1 MIASARQRAR
11 AQKRLSNILMQRE
24 QRRERGGKGGRG
36 IRAYQAPSQAS
47 TLRSTLV
54 KTIHVSRTY
63 QRRWQDY
70 SSHSSYSDSRGGDYD
85 APFYMALQESRAL
98 QRRSRNS
105 YYGQLNNRPKK
116 PVDDWTYEELRDAIN
131 VPRGFHFGGTLYTEK
146 DVSCFHFVFF
156 LSFSLT

>member
-1 MIASARQRAR
+1 MKRIILISAA
-11 AQKRLSNILMQRE
+11 I
-24 QRRERGGKGGRG
+24 
-36 IRAYQAPSQAS
+36 IS
-47 TLRSTLV
+47 TLISFNTLA
-54 KTIHVSRTY
+54 
-63 QRRWQDY
+63 QRMSPEEQAAAAVGTRQAVFKLLAFNMGPLQGMA
-70 SSHSSYSDSRGGDYD
+70 RGGDYD

-131 VPRGFHFGGTLYTEK
+131 VPRGFHFGGSLYTEK